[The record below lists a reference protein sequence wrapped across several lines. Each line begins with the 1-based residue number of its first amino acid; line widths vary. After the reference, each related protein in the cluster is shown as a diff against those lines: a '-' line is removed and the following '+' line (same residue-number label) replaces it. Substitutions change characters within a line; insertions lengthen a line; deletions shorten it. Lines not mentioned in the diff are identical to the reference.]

1 MPPAAGAV
9 WKARESQL
17 RALRVGFFGELCE
30 ITVFPRA
37 ARQGEW
43 KKNKETYFWCSC
55 KQAEPRDPGDDL
67 PLQSRIIW
75 GGFISASRTSLLS
88 CFCLL
93 KAELRSWKGAEGEA
107 RQQTKHDLILPV
119 ISVTCDSW
127 SVGEAKQRRCVL
139 AAPALLLLAGVVA
152 LPDCTCTDK
161 QRVCLIGII
170 NGAIISAVGV

>member
-37 ARQGEW
+37 AGEGEW
-43 KKNKETYFWCSC
+43 KKNNEKHFWCSC

-75 GGFISASRTSLLS
+75 GFY
-88 CFCLL
+88 FCLPHL
-93 KAELRSWKGAEGEA
+93 
-107 RQQTKHDLILPV
+107 TP
-119 ISVTCDSW
+119 
-127 SVGEAKQRRCVL
+127 
-139 AAPALLLLAGVVA
+139 LLLLSSQG
-152 LPDCTCTDK
+152 
-161 QRVCLIGII
+161 RVEELERCRGGSEAA
-170 NGAIISAVGV
+170 NKT